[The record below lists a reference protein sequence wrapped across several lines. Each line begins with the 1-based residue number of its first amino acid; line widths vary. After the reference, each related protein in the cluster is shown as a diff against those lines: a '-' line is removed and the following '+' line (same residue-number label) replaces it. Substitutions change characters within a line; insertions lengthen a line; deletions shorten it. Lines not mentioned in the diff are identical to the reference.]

1 MDKVLTVVIPAYN
14 VEKYVKK
21 TLDSFLDRSILN
33 NIEVLVVDDGSQD
46 DTAKIAQEYQ
56 EKYPQTFRLIQKEN
70 GGHGS
75 TINRGIEVASGK
87 FFKVVDGDDWVNTKD
102 FVKLINLLKYCNSD
116 YVFTN
121 YYEVYEPDFT
131 IKEKSYPFIDGNE
144 YSFKSICSD
153 IQIPMHALVIKTS
166 ILKNHHIRLDE
177 HCFYVDV
184 EYILYPIPY
193 VSTVTFFNLYVYM
206 YRLAISTQSVST
218 VGYQKHMK
226 DHISVIMHLLDFLNQ
241 YEANGAPY
249 EKRRYIVQR
258 ISEMV
263 LTQSAIYGSYSV
275 TADKKIKKSF
285 IIFDQEVKAKNN
297 MVYQFAEQS
306 SGKLRAL
313 HKTHFHFYAL
323 ISYFSKIRN
332 LR

>member
-14 VEKYVKK
+14 VGKYVKK
-21 TLDSFLDRSILN
+21 TLDSFLDKSILN
-33 NIEVLVVDDGSQD
+33 DIEVLVVDDGSQD

-56 EKYPQTFRLIQKEN
+56 EKYPQTFHLIQKEN

-102 FVKLINLLKYCNSD
+102 FVKLVNSLKHCNSD

-121 YYEVYEPDFT
+121 YCEVYEPDFT
-131 IKEKSYPFIDGNE
+131 IKEKGFSLIDSKE
-144 YSFKSICSD
+144 YLFESICSD
-153 IQIPMHALVIKTS
+153 IQIPMHALVIRTS
-166 ILKNHHIRLDE
+166 ILKDHHIRLDE

-226 DHISVIMHLLDFLNQ
+226 DHISVIMHLL
-241 YEANGAPY
+241 GASY
-249 EKRRYIVQR
+249 EKKRYIVQR

-275 TADKKIKKSF
+275 TADKEMKKSF
-285 IIFDQEVKAKNN
+285 IVFDQAVKAKNN

-313 HKTHFHFYAL
+313 HKAHFHFYAL
-323 ISYFSKIRN
+323 ISYFSRIRN